1 MARKG
6 ERVSVSED
14 DDEDIYDPK
23 SRGFCRACVDLSKFG
38 LTKAKEMVSKP
49 SVVPELANNARRGVL
64 WNDIRTTCPSH
75 RGRCFKMVIP
85 NGLSSLRPNTRC

>member
-49 SVVPELANNARRGVL
+49 SVGMSFSKTSLYLVL
-64 WNDIRTTCPSH
+64 HCSL
-75 RGRCFKMVIP
+75 CFKM
-85 NGLSSLRPNTRC
+85 

>member
-38 LTKAKEMVSKP
+38 LTKAKEMVSK
-49 SVVPELANNARRGVL
+49 RDVL
-64 WNDIRTTCPSH
+64 FQNVLISCIVLFTV
-75 RGRCFKMVIP
+75 CFKM
-85 NGLSSLRPNTRC
+85 